1 MTTTDLAPEPSEP
14 TALVDAGAS
23 PREMRRILLSSL
35 LGTAIEYYDFILYA
49 TAAALVFNRLFFSGV
64 GGTTAL
70 YLSFG
75 TLAVGYVA
83 RPLGG
88 LLFGHLGDRLGRKAM
103 LITTVVLMGAA
114 STLVGLLPTTAQI
127 GVAAPILLVT
137 LRVVQG
143 IAIGGEWGG
152 AMLIAFE
159 HSRKSSRGFTSS
171 FAYIGAPVGTILAT
185 LVLSVAF
192 ALPKADFDAWGWRI
206 PFLLSAVLVIVGVF
220 IRLKVTESPLFKQA
234 AAAPQPRKVP
244 ALEVLT
250 EHRRGLG
257 LAIFAGIAGQAAQG
271 LMGAWAI
278 SYAVQRSVL
287 NPSAVLNVKALAG
300 VFTIIMIIVA
310 ARLSDRL
317 GRKQVMLAG
326 SIAAMALAF
335 PITWLLESGTVLG
348 LFLALFLGLS
358 VIQGFT
364 AGPYGAFAAELFP
377 TRVRYSGTSMGYQL
391 ASTLGAGFTP
401 LIATA
406 LVAAAGGALWLV
418 ALAWIGFSACTTVAL
433 LLARD
438 GRKRERELTEIG

>member
-1 MTTTDLAPEPSEP
+1 MTTTDLPPEPSEP

-88 LLFGHLGDRLGRKAM
+88 VLFGHLGDRLGRKAM

-114 STLVGLLPTTAQI
+114 STLIGLLPTTAQI

-192 ALPKADFDAWGWRI
+192 TLPKADFDAWGWRI

-335 PITWLLESGTVLG
+335 PITWLLKSGTVLG

-438 GRKRERELTEIG
+438 GRKRELTEIG